1 MGKPRGGAGRT
12 DPECGTRLESGY
24 YEVSERWLHNER
36 LEHNAPS
43 SFIEAL
49 MQTPPGE
56 TSADSLESRLWLHD
70 VVLEALETLPEE
82 DQWILQ
88 MLLVV
93 QIPLRRLGTL
103 MDIPKTS
110 LARRRDAALEMVKE
124 RLLEHDDIRELYL

>member
-1 MGKPRGGAGRT
+1 MAKPRGGAGRT

-36 LEHNAPS
+36 LERNAPS

-56 TSADSLESRLWLHD
+56 SSADSLENTLWLHD
-70 VVLEALETLPEE
+70 VVLETLETLPEE

-93 QIPLRRLGTL
+93 QIPLRRLATL
-103 MDIPKTS
+103 MEIPKTS
-110 LARRRDAALEMVKE
+110 LARRRDDALEVVKE
-124 RLLEHDDIRELYL
+124 RLLEHDAIRELYL